1 MLKGLLKSTL
11 AAILLM
17 MVSLSIMN
25 CKARMPGPEDGQG
38 STVEPIVKVKKAA
51 IVTEKK

>member
-11 AAILLM
+11 AAILLI
-17 MVSLSIMN
+17 MVSLSIMS
-25 CKARMPGPEDGQG
+25 CQARMPAADDGQG
-38 STVEPIVKVKKAA
+38 STIEPVVKKAA